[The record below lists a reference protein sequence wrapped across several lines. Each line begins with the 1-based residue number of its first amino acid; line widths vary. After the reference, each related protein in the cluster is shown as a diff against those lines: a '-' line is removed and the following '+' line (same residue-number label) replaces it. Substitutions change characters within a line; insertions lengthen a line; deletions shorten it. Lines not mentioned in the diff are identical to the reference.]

1 MPTRKPKDLIIVGAI
16 IVVLSLVDAFAIYF
30 YLNNTMFAVVS
41 CLAGISIGTLL
52 IRKGYSR
59 LKPEEK

>member
-1 MPTRKPKDLIIVGAI
+1 MGAI